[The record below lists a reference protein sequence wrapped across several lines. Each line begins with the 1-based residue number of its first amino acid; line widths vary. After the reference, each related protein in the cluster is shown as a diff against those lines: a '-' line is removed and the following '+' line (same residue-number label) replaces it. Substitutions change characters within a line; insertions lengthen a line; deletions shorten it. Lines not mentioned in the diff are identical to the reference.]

1 MFIEY
6 LETQNFRNLSNL
18 SLNLE
23 PDILILE
30 GDNAQGKTNILEAL
44 YVCATGRSFRNALPS
59 QLLHHGKESG
69 VIRAR
74 FVRQG
79 VRHDIEVILG
89 SKRRGMKV
97 DGRVLRQASKLLE
110 LINVVAFF
118 PEDLRIARGQPEQRR
133 KFIDR
138 VVANREPA
146 FVTSASKY
154 AKALKSRNVLLK
166 QSKVP
171 DPLLIETYDEQ
182 MIQFG
187 AEIHRSRMETID
199 ALNPD
204 AIEHFQRLMK
214 NDTSAAFELKSGL
227 SDQGRVESADFAQ
240 FFREELRIQ
249 LPKDSIRGT
258 TSVGPHRADLNI
270 VISGQDAR
278 VFGSQGQQRALVLSL
293 KIAEMVYLKRKLD
306 CSPILLLDDVSSEL
320 DAIRTK
326 ELFNLVQEVSD
337 QVWVTTTG
345 AADLP
350 IPATSKTFYVN
361 AGKIS
366 KEPS

>member
-6 LETQNFRNLSNL
+6 LEARNFRNLTNL

-23 PDILILE
+23 PNILILE

-59 QLLHHGKESG
+59 QLLHHGKDSG

-133 KFIDR
+133 RFIDR

-154 AKALKSRNVLLK
+154 AKAIK
-166 QSKVP
+166 
-171 DPLLIETYDEQ
+171 
-182 MIQFG
+182 
-187 AEIHRSRMETID
+187 
-199 ALNPD
+199 
-204 AIEHFQRLMK
+204 
-214 NDTSAAFELKSGL
+214 
-227 SDQGRVESADFAQ
+227 
-240 FFREELRIQ
+240 
-249 LPKDSIRGT
+249 
-258 TSVGPHRADLNI
+258 
-270 VISGQDAR
+270 
-278 VFGSQGQQRALVLSL
+278 
-293 KIAEMVYLKRKLD
+293 
-306 CSPILLLDDVSSEL
+306 
-320 DAIRTK
+320 
-326 ELFNLVQEVSD
+326 
-337 QVWVTTTG
+337 
-345 AADLP
+345 
-350 IPATSKTFYVN
+350 
-361 AGKIS
+361 
-366 KEPS
+366 